1 VCCCEKRKSILY
13 GLQMIQIDFN
23 ISPMSLILC
32 IGSFLY
38 RPRYDNVTIM
48 RESMFSRMN
57 YLWDELQ
64 HYNLEI
70 HS

>member
-1 VCCCEKRKSILY
+1 
-13 GLQMIQIDFN
+13 MIQIDFN

-48 RESMFSRMN
+48 RESMFSRLN

-64 HYNLEI
+64 YYNLEI
-70 HS
+70 QS